1 MLYVGEKDERN
12 GYVRVEAKP
21 AADAESTVGDH

>member
-1 MLYVGEKDERN
+1 MLYEGEKEERN
-12 GYVRVEAKP
+12 GYVLVDAKP